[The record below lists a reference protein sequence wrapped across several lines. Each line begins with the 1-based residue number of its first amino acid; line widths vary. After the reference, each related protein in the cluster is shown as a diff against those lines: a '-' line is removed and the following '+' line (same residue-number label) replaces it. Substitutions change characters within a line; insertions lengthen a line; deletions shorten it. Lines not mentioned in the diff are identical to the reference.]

1 MRRPMITKSPSN
13 PRVLIAEDDPALRDS
28 LAALVETE
36 GYAAVV
42 VDDGRDAYRRLLA
55 DADFSMVILDM
66 LMPYLKGLDILRYMR
81 TEKRLMK
88 IPVVM
93 ITGDCD
99 LSLMADSFAA
109 GAVAF
114 LTKPFKP
121 EQLQNTLR
129 LFLSRNN

>member
-1 MRRPMITKSPSN
+1 MITKSPSC
-13 PRVLIAEDDPALRDS
+13 PRVLIAEDDRALRDS